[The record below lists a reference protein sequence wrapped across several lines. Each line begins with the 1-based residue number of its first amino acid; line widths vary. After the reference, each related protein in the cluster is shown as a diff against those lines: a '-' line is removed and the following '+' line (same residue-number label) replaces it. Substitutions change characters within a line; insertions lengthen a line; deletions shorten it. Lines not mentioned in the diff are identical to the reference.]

1 MTVDVFALQDASAGE
16 SAEKMRRAMY
26 FMLKRGSTVGSV
38 VGGLVAATDLQTT
51 YQGAGLKVEI
61 SAGECLV
68 ANSVSATGSAYY
80 LRLSSAS
87 TVTLPAASGS
97 NPRCEAVVAYIKDE
111 AYSGTGNEGLVE
123 VIAGNAKSGSTLGNL
138 EGAPGQSGGPALPKN
153 VLVLGYCLVPA
164 GATTITNAQIR
175 NVAEL
180 VQLGIVSPM
189 RGKGAAT
196 EPSLAE
202 AEAGITPEPA
212 GVLAAFVTVG
222 VVGIIKKTLEFRY
235 EPGTVGTY
243 IKVTLAAPTGASEI
257 PATSISFIV
266 PPGKSWSLFPFANVA
281 SPLNVH
287 TVLQ

>member
-1 MTVDVFALQDASAGE
+1 MVEVFGLQDASAGE
-16 SAEKMRRAMY
+16 SAERARRWVSA
-26 FMLKRGSTVGSV
+26 LLQRGSTIGSAL
-38 VGGLVAATDLQTT
+38 GGLVAATDLQVT
-51 YQGAGLKVEI
+51 YQGAGLKIEIGAGEAFVGSNMI
-61 SAGECLV
+61 SASQGAYYCRNTAAATFTLAA
-68 ANSVSATGSAYY
+68 ANS
-80 LRLSSAS
+80 
-87 TVTLPAASGS
+87 S
-97 NPRCEAVVAYIKDE
+97 NPRIERVSLVILDQAYEGSENLGEIKVSAGTASAGATLANLTGVA
-111 AYSGTGNEGLVE
+111 A
-123 VIAGNAKSGSTLGNL
+123 A
-138 EGAPGQSGGPALPKN
+138 PKN
-153 VLVLGYCLVPA
+153 SLTLAYCLVPA